1 MPSFQKIVLALAF
14 AATALSAQISDGQ
27 LQQATTPVAVVK
39 QITDGQLQ
47 QATSTP
53 AGVTPAVVQQNTH
66 RQIQQVTTSPAPLVV
81 PVKQITDGQIQQVA
95 SASKAPVPSSNGTAV
110 TTPASP
116 AATFHGAASIVS
128 FSSELAAVAI
138 GAVAIF
144 AML

>member
-1 MPSFQKIVLALAF
+1 MPSIQKIVLALAF

-27 LQQATTPVAVVK
+27 LQQATTPVAV
-39 QITDGQLQ
+39 
-47 QATSTP
+47 
-53 AGVTPAVVQQNTH
+53 
-66 RQIQQVTTSPAPLVV
+66 
-81 PVKQITDGQIQQVA
+81 VKQITDGQIQQVA

-138 GAVAIF
+138 GAVAVF